1 MNLFVNTLL
10 PDLFALPIGFALG
23 LFYFSFLWF
32 TVQRLVSSR
41 YPLLLMV
48 GSGLVRLSVALLG
61 FYLIVGGHWERL
73 LIALAGFLMARTLL
87 IARWR
92 PQAALGE
99 MLDGSID

>member
-1 MNLFVNTLL
+1 MNLLVNTLL
-10 PDLFALPIGFALG
+10 PDLFAFPIGFALG

-41 YPLLLMV
+41 HPVLLMV
-48 GSGLVRLSVALLG
+48 GSGLARLSVALLG

-92 PQAALGE
+92 PQNSLGE
-99 MLDGSID
+99 ILDGAID